1 MPPAPRPLP
10 APRAPPTIAA
20 ADLTPS
26 LFARHRG
33 RRPLLIRGLLN
44 RSDLATWSTTL
55 STQLLPDAT
64 TVDAM
69 VAKDNR
75 TFVANPLFT
84 DTVEIS
90 AETMR
95 AEAQRPA
102 TDDKEEGTRYYHRQ
116 VVPTPLLPTLHVDD
130 ILAPNCFAYPDED
143 KAKPELIKAWIS
155 SPGCITPLHYDRCH
169 GFLVQI
175 TGTKYFF
182 QFDAA
187 DAPLLYPSSGASLP
201 THLSRVPNVALL
213 YGLDATTGTI
223 QPAVADPDT
232 VQWTLNK
239 FPKIKD
245 ADPPFGILLEP
256 GDALYTPPGWYH
268 EVVSVSGSVSVT
280 VPWDMSEV
288 EVATMMP
295 MHMAL

>member
-1 MPPAPRPLP
+1 MPPAPRSLP
-10 APRAPPTIAA
+10 APRAPLTIAA
-20 ADLTPS
+20 AALTPA

-44 RSDLATWSTTL
+44 QVDLATWRSAL
-55 STQLLPDAT
+55 SAQLLPDGT
-64 TVDAM
+64 SVEAM

-84 DTVEIS
+84 DTVQVR

-102 TDDKEEGTRYYHRQ
+102 GPVENTRYYHRQ

-130 ILAPNCFAYPDED
+130 VLAPNCFAYPDED
-143 KAKPELIKAWIS
+143 KAKPDLIKAWIS

-169 GFLVQI
+169 GFLVQV

-182 QFDAA
+182 QFDPS
-187 DAPLLYPSSGASLP
+187 DATLLYPSSGANLP
-201 THLSRVPNVALL
+201 THLSRVPNVAQL
-213 YGLDATTGTI
+213 YALDATTGTI
-223 QPAVADPDT
+223 QSTVADPDT
-232 VQWTLNK
+232 VDWTLNK

-245 ADPPFGILLEP
+245 ADPPYGVLLEP

-268 EVVSVSGSVSVT
+268 EVVSISGSVSVT
-280 VPWDMSEV
+280 VPWDMSQV